1 MSRTHNVHKT
11 HRSKTPLYDTDIP
24 TPSHAE
30 RARTLVANVDTGTL
44 CTVARTPEAHPYG
57 SFVAFGLSDGMPI
70 FLVSLLAEHTKNML
84 ANDRVSLLVAMPGA
98 GDPLAGGRVTLVGTC
113 RQLEGDEAAT
123 ARAAYLKAHATA
135 SYYVDYK
142 DFSFWGLDISAIRY
156 IGGYGR
162 MSWVESS
169 EWQCAEADPIAEIAP
184 RIIDHMNDDHAE
196 AMHLMALAFSKAT
209 VANDVRMTSIDTYG
223 FEMSVDTGEGRRKV
237 RVAFVSSISTA
248 TEARQAL
255 VKLTKEARGQLD
267 IVQE

>member
-1 MSRTHNVHKT
+1 MSRTHDVPKK
-11 HRSKTPLYDTDIP
+11 HRRREPLYDTEIP

-44 CTVARTPEAHPYG
+44 CTVARTPDAHPYG

-84 ANDRVSLLVAMPGA
+84 KNDRVSLLVAMPGT
-98 GDPLAGGRVTLVGTC
+98 GDPLARGRVTLVGTC

-123 ARAAYLKAHATA
+123 ARTAYLEAHATA

-142 DFSFWGLDISAIRY
+142 DFSFWGLDISSIRY

-162 MSWVESS
+162 MSWVDSS
-169 EWQCAEADPIAEIAP
+169 DWLHAAADPIASFAP
-184 RIIDHMNDDHAE
+184 RIIAHMNDDHGE

-209 VANDVRMTSIDTYG
+209 VAKDVRMTSIDTYG
-223 FEMSVDTGEGRRKV
+223 FEMSIDTGEGRRPV
-237 RVAFVSSISTA
+237 RVAFSAPIGSAV
-248 TEARQAL
+248 EARQAL
-255 VKLTKEARGQLD
+255 VALTKEARSQLD